1 MSRDDPEPAD
11 LGSKRVSTAAGA
23 AVVVTAN
30 PLASEAALA
39 VLKAGGHAV
48 DALVTAQAV
57 LAVVEPQSS
66 GLGGGGFLLHWDA
79 SQQALEVF
87 DGRETAPQ
95 RSRPD
100 DFLKPSGEPL
110 SWREA
115 TSRLD
120 AIGIPGTVALLW
132 DAHQRDGRLPWATLL
147 EPAIGLARD
156 GFRPSPRLLRSVRLA
171 QRIGVA
177 HSPALKAL

>member
-1 MSRDDPEPAD
+1 MLRALLLILSVCISTAAAAAPAAPVNRDDPEPAD

-79 SQQALEVF
+79 SQQALEVL
-87 DGRETAPQ
+87 DGRETAPS

-100 DFLKPSGEPL
+100 DLLKPSGEPL

-120 AIGIPGTVALLW
+120 VIGIPGTVALLW
-132 DAHQRDGRLPWATLL
+132 DVHQRDGRLPWATLL
-147 EPAIGLARD
+147 
-156 GFRPSPRLLRSVRLA
+156 
-171 QRIGVA
+171 
-177 HSPALKAL
+177 